1 MTDKTYDTTGATKE
15 QKPLKIESIL
25 PVKAVGIESIK
36 EGHAV
41 AMSPHRR
48 LYRWFARRP
57 TAATRLAILAS
68 ILPEHISDDQLLDW
82 MRIGPRAETKGS
94 LKDYVVKKYATK
106 DDRSGSVEDHFGY
119 DYPHRSVPSE
129 QELEGIHD
137 ILREHWDGEL
147 PTILDPTAGGGTIPF
162 EALRYGL
169 PTISNELNPVAWL
182 LNKIILEYAPT
193 QGSLE
198 EEFNRWASQ
207 IQALAEEQLQEYYP
221 ERNGVKPGIYFCS
234 YSIGCPSCGDRYPI
248 SNKWWFNRPR
258 GIAIRPIYD
267 EENLRYDMVNVP
279 DDVPK
284 SEFNPSEG
292 TISGGDAECPHCGV
306 VTKRDELT
314 DIFSDGDFEY
324 EVCGVRYEQEI
335 NGTKFHPPTEA
346 DRKAIARAAE
356 TVSSNLDLAT
366 LLSQQRYVGYYD
378 RSAPYGV
385 TEWRDLF
392 SPRQLLAHATYLDAF
407 SEVKEEIQSEY
418 DEDTAEAILVLLT
431 SVSAR
436 LVNRNSRLEPVLATR
451 GSVSTMLGNN
461 NFSFQWQFGESNLT
475 AGSYSYQSEASHI
488 IEHYEEVVNYVSHI
502 DDPDVQVQNGD
513 AANLPQDNES
523 IEAVVIDP
531 PYGDNVMYAE
541 VSDAFYVWFRE
552 YLSEIFPTT
561 FSSPDTDKHNEA
573 TENPVIVQPDDGESV
588 KQAARE
594 RYENK
599 MRDIFS
605 EAYRVLERGG
615 VLTIYFTDKEIDAWD
630 SLTMSLIR
638 SGFVIT
644 STHTITSEMPDRIGV
659 KEDASADSTLLLTCR
674 KPTTDPSS
682 RQPTLWSDI
691 RSQTRNAAR
700 QKAAQ
705 LFNANYNLTKTDTII
720 SSFGPTLKVYTE
732 NYPVVDDKDN
742 NVRPKEALRE
752 ARTAVIEV
760 LVERELEGSLDNV
773 DSLTT
778 WYLLSWLVYEQES
791 IPHDEARQLGLGV
804 GVEIDEIKRDTKI
817 WSKSKDQVV
826 LASQSDRVQDY
837 TELESGG
844 KRRTRKYP
852 VDPREMRFE
861 NNIDA
866 VHAALNVLET
876 KGAGFTLKWFNE
888 RSIQNDTQFRRTLRS
903 LIQVLPEDHPDYRT
917 AQNLIAGQ
925 TGEYLDVSSSQFDG
939 TTESKSRKQTRIGDH
954 ESE

>member
-1 MTDKTYDTTGATKE
+1 MSKETSDTIDKSQE
-15 QKPLKIESIL
+15 QKSMKIESIL

-57 TAATRLAILAS
+57 TSATRLAILAS
-68 ILPEHISDDQLLDW
+68 VLPDDISDDQLLDW
-82 MRIGPRAETKGS
+82 MRIGPRTEVKDS
-94 LKDYVVKKYATK
+94 LEEYVVNKYATK
-106 DDRSGSVEDHFGY
+106 DDRTGSVEDHFGY
-119 DYPHRSVPSE
+119 EYPHRSVPSE
-129 QELEGIHD
+129 QEMSKLHGM
-137 ILREHWDGEL
+137 LKEHWDGEL
-147 PTILDPTAGGGTIPF
+147 PTVLDPTAGGGTIPF

-182 LNKIILEYAPT
+182 LNKIILDYAPS
-193 QGSLE
+193 QGSLKK
-198 EEFNRWASQ
+198 EFNLWSSR
-207 IQALAEEQLQEYYP
+207 IQEYAEERLEEYYP
-221 ERNGVKPGIYFCS
+221 ERNGVKPGIYFRS
-234 YSIGCPSCGDRYPI
+234 YSISCPSCGERYPI

-258 GIAIRPIYD
+258 GIAVRPIYD
-267 EENLRYDMVNVP
+267 EEELRYDMVNVP

-284 SEFNPSEG
+284 SEFDPSEG
-292 TISGGDAECPHCGV
+292 TVSGGDAECPHCGV
-306 VTKRDELT
+306 VTKRDEMT
-314 DIFSDGDFEY
+314 EIFSEGDFEY
-324 EVCGVRYEQEI
+324 EVCGVRYEKEI
-335 NGTKFHPPTEA
+335 NGTKFHPPTDA
-346 DRKAIARAAE
+346 DREAIAKAAE
-356 TVSSNLDLAT
+356 TVSSNLNLAT

-392 SPRQLLAHATYLDAF
+392 SPRQLLAHATYLEGF
-407 SEVKEEIQSEY
+407 SEVKQDIQSEY
-418 DEDTAEAILVLLT
+418 PEETVEAILVLLT

-436 LVNRNSRLEPVLATR
+436 LVNRNSRLDPVLATR

-488 IEHYEEVVNYVSHI
+488 IEHYEELVNYTQHI
-502 DDPDVQVQNGD
+502 DEPDVQVQNGD
-513 AANLPQDNES
+513 AADLPQETETV
-523 IEAVVIDP
+523 EAVVIDP

-552 YLSEIFPTT
+552 YLSDIFPTT
-561 FSSPDTDKHNEA
+561 FSAPDTDKQSEA
-573 TENPVIVQPDDGESV
+573 TENPVVVQPEDGTSV

-599 MRDIFS
+599 MSDIFS

-644 STHTITSEMPDRIGV
+644 GTHTITSEMPDRIGV

-691 RSQTRNAAR
+691 RNQTREAAR
-700 QKAAQ
+700 QKATQ
-705 LFNANYNLTKTDTII
+705 LFEENYNLTKTDTII

-732 NYPVVDDKDN
+732 NFPVVDDKDN
-742 NVRPKEALRE
+742 NVRPKQALRE

-760 LVERELEGSLDNV
+760 LVDRELENSLDNV

-778 WYLLSWLVYEQES
+778 WYILSWLVYEQES

-804 GVEIDEIKRDTKI
+804 GVEIDEVKRDTKI
-817 WSKSKDQVV
+817 WNKSKDQVV

-837 TELESGG
+837 TELESGA
-844 KRRTRKYP
+844 KRRSRKYP
-852 VDPREMRFE
+852 VDPRDTRFE
-861 NNIDA
+861 NNIDT
-866 VHAALNVLET
+866 VHAALNVIET
-876 KGAGFTLKWFNE
+876 KGAEFTLKWLNE
-888 RSIQNDTQFRRTLRS
+888 RGIQTDSRFRRSLRS
-903 LIQVLPEDHPDYRT
+903 LIQVLPEDHPDYQT
-917 AQNLIAGQ
+917 AKNLVAGQ
-925 TGEYLDVSSSQFDG
+925 TGQYLDIELSQFDN
-939 TTESKSRKQTRIGDH
+939 TSDSEDSKQTKIGDH
-954 ESE
+954 N